1 MTLGRI
7 LASKDWDRSVR
18 VELLEPRETVSMKT
32 REIFMAAPGIF
43 FSHSWKDRSIQVGP
57 FIRDQIE
64 MRMRELV
71 WYDEQMM
78 STEDQFQARMN
89 EGISNA
95 WAVFVFLSLE
105 ALSSGN
111 CLREICQARERQLDP
126 TANTRIIVFA
136 MEKEVTYAEIA
147 AWPVKSF
154 TFFSAKDRVPRTVHA
169 RTVKWV
175 KEHLLGVN
183 IYQEWVEGRPDDPEK
198 QSQALDRIISNLRKP
213 LDRPADS
220 KPPPEFEIENQG
232 EVWILGTKGDAELPA
247 EALVPPHSAGTTA
260 VAPAKAAPPAA
271 TTAATAADETPQSSV
286 GTTAGTSSELPAA
299 APVEP
304 SATTEVDATDKLGI
318 EVETAPQDPAGAT
331 ADPLQTPVDKGETQ
345 LPREVKAFLEER
357 NLQLS
362 QRDEANP

>member
-1 MTLGRI
+1 
-7 LASKDWDRSVR
+7 
-18 VELLEPRETVSMKT
+18 
-32 REIFMAAPGIF
+32 
-43 FSHSWKDRSIQVGP
+43 
-57 FIRDQIE
+57 
-64 MRMRELV
+64 
-71 WYDEQMM
+71 MM
-78 STEDQFQARMN
+78 STEDQFQSRMA
-89 EGISNA
+89 EGVKNA
-95 WAVFVFLSLE
+95 WVVCVFFSREVL
-105 ALSSGN
+105 ASGN
-111 CLREICQARERQLDP
+111 CLREIGMAREQQLNP
-126 TANTRIIVFA
+126 MANTRIVIFA
-136 MEKEVTYAEIA
+136 MEKEVTYAAID
-147 AWPVKSF
+147 AWPIKSF
-154 TFFSAKDRVPRTVHA
+154 TFFSDKDKVYRTVHA
-169 RTVKWV
+169 RTVKFV

-183 IYQEWVEGRPDDPEK
+183 IYAEWIKGGASKDPAEDLAK

-362 QRDEANP
+362 QRDEAALVQLGVGALDDLSFLDEQALEGVGLKKVLAAKLLQAIRLRIAEQAPAVQPTPSPTPWAPPPPKRSGCCTLS